1 MSNLKRTK
9 KIVNSYYF
17 ITGGCCQTNSK
28 ECIIISGNC
37 HEQLSI
43 LKSFCEPLEIKSSLI
58 NTQQV
63 DAEKKANCNFVIL
76 VFFENHFCAQK
87 KIKFKKKLFLDF

>member
-1 MSNLKRTK
+1 M
-9 KIVNSYYF
+9 NSYRV
-17 ITGGCCQTNSK
+17 
-28 ECIIISGNC
+28 
-37 HEQLSI
+37 SI

-87 KIKFKKKLFLDF
+87 KIKLKKKLFLDFWGISLYASFIVDDKLSNTGRCKG

>member
-1 MSNLKRTK
+1 MKLSW
-9 KIVNSYYF
+9 IVKYF
-17 ITGGCCQTNSK
+17 EVILWAIRNK
-28 ECIIISGNC
+28 EQFI
-37 HEQLSI
+37 
-43 LKSFCEPLEIKSSLI
+43 I

-87 KIKFKKKLFLDF
+87 KIKLKKKLFLDFWGISFYASFIVDDKLSNTGRCKG

>member
-1 MSNLKRTK
+1 MKLSW
-9 KIVNSYYF
+9 IV
-17 ITGGCCQTNSK
+17 
-28 ECIIISGNC
+28 
-37 HEQLSI
+37 SI

-87 KIKFKKKLFLDF
+87 KIKLKKKLFLDFWGISLYASFIVDDKLSNTGRCKG

>member
-1 MSNLKRTK
+1 MKLSW
-9 KIVNSYYF
+9 IV
-17 ITGGCCQTNSK
+17 
-28 ECIIISGNC
+28 
-37 HEQLSI
+37 SI
-43 LKSFCEPLEIKSSLI
+43 LKSFCEPLIIKSSLI

-87 KIKFKKKLFLDF
+87 KIKLKKKLFLDFWGISLYTSFIVDDKLSNIGRCKG